1 MIGDLSYTS
10 YGFNWNDGKNLEETM
25 TRFSNLQSSR
35 VARKSN
41 DGREK
46 ASTDRLSIERLDQ
59 SGVVAGL
66 AACPMLTRSFMFIYK
81 SCSNFYSG
89 NTVPSSSNKHSSV
102 PIAPIVSNK
111 PFMKVLDQGS
121 AMDNKLQNLRDKLA
135 AIKVETEHLRAA
147 QAAQQLTSLTSS
159 SSSSGATSSAPHTS
173 AANGGSGSAAAV
185 PVQATKLGLEVAVRW
200 RNLTRELLKLPESV
214 LATAAAFETL
224 SLCLYVL
231 VCNDHFYSCNLGE
244 MDVNWSSFV
253 EIQSV
258 RPVILILRNSHF
270 LSLTNYTFTLL
281 SRL

>member
-1 MIGDLSYTS
+1 
-10 YGFNWNDGKNLEETM
+10 
-25 TRFSNLQSSR
+25 
-35 VARKSN
+35 
-41 DGREK
+41 
-46 ASTDRLSIERLDQ
+46 
-59 SGVVAGL
+59 
-66 AACPMLTRSFMFIYK
+66 
-81 SCSNFYSG
+81 
-89 NTVPSSSNKHSSV
+89 
-102 PIAPIVSNK
+102 
-111 PFMKVLDQGS
+111 MKVLDQGS

-147 QAAQQLTSLTSS
+147 QAAQQLTSLTTSSS
-159 SSSSGATSSAPHTS
+159 SSSSGAASAAPHTS

-185 PVQATKLGLEVAVRW
+185 PVLATKLGLEVAVRW

-258 RPVILILRNSHF
+258 RPVLLILRNSHF